1 MSEAPPIVPPPPE
14 ENGPRIGT
22 PTWIGL
28 AVLLLI
34 GIGVAIWFATQSG
47 TLEMRAE
54 IRRMIES
61 EEDFALVGDVAV
73 VLALQD
79 QTDSV
84 WVQARA
90 LQVHDRQPA
99 PLPVAFAL
107 LLPDT
112 LTIVQLRASDE
123 MHVQAEVRREF
134 VRPVT
139 DAQGENSS
147 ETAIFAIE
155 QFYRLE
161 EQTGWVRTAAPELFW
176 GELLLWT
183 GDRVRVIHHQQ
194 DEALVNTIFPDVDE
208 LAAQACEQW
217 AACTENAVASVFL
230 TSSPA
235 VFLDDPTANMRV
247 VLETPELESDP
258 SLESNLYLHIASP
271 ALAGVPI
278 DSTGRN
284 WLVEAYSVRVIAD
297 LAEQTAGPG
306 PGAGALHEQA
316 LAALE
321 LTDADPGLRF
331 ETRPTEA
338 PVPATVEPVATNT
351 PTIEPTISIQSYVVQ
366 AGDTLIRIAERF
378 NTTVEVILAFN
389 NISNADDVRVG
400 QELVIPPP
408 DAQTP
413 TPTPS
418 NTPEP
423 SATPIPAGTIV
434 EYVVQTGDTIV
445 GIATFYETTVEAIVS
460 ENNLANEDA
469 ISLGQQ
475 LRIPIGLARP

>member
-1 MSEAPPIVPPPPE
+1 M
-14 ENGPRIGT
+14 
-22 PTWIGL
+22 GL

-34 GIGVAIWFATQSG
+34 GIGVAIWFTTQAG

-54 IRRMIES
+54 IRRMIEL
-61 EEDFALVGDVAV
+61 EEDFALAGDVAV

-79 QTDSV
+79 QTDST

-99 PLPVAFAL
+99 PLPVSFAL

-112 LTIVQLRASDE
+112 LTIVQLRANDE

-147 ETAIFAIE
+147 ETAVFAIE

-161 EQTGWVRTAAPELFW
+161 EQIGWVRTAAPESFW

-194 DEALVNTIFPDVDE
+194 DESLVNTIFPDVDK
-208 LAAQACEQW
+208 LAAQACEVW
-217 AACTENAVASVFL
+217 TACSENAVVSVFL
-230 TSSPA
+230 TSSPS

-258 SLESNLYLHIASP
+258 SVESNLYLHIASP

-284 WLVEAYSVRVIAD
+284 WLAEAYSVRVIAD

-306 PGAGALHEQA
+306 PGAAALHGQA
-316 LAALE
+316 LTALE

-331 ETRPTEA
+331 EKRPTEA
-338 PVPATVEPVATNT
+338 PVPATVESVATST
-351 PTIEPTISIQSYVVQ
+351 PTLAPTLTLQSYVVQ

-378 NTTVEVILAFN
+378 NTTVDVILAFN

-413 TPTPS
+413 TSTPS

-434 EYVVQTGDTIV
+434 EYVVQVDDTIV
-445 GIATFYETTVEAIVS
+445 GIAALYETTVEAIVS

-469 ISLGQQ
+469 ISVGQQ